1 MTKATATPTTAPATA
16 PAPTPTAPAAL
27 EVTPVDGQEVAN
39 DPPPKVKKV
48 LSDKKKEAMAKMF
61 EGLKKTREMRRETLE
76 RETDEAKEARKQEKL
91 KIAAESKYTKK
102 RPPVTQYVTMRDLEA
117 FRADLI
123 GILPKTVYK
132 EVPVDRLV
140 PHPVPVPIETIRE
153 KIVQV
158 PQKITGNALL
168 DSIFFR

>member
-1 MTKATATPTTAPATA
+1 MTKTTIAPKSELPPVPT
-16 PAPTPTAPAAL
+16 PTPTAPTL
-27 EVTPVDGQEVAN
+27 EVSPVDGQEVAT

-48 LSDKKKEAMAKMF
+48 LSEKKKEAMAKMF

-91 KIAAESKYTKK
+91 KIAAESKYAKK

-140 PHPVPVPIETIRE
+140 PHPVPIPVETVRE

>member
-1 MTKATATPTTAPATA
+1 MSL
-16 PAPTPTAPAAL
+16 PAPTASAAPAAL
-27 EVTPVDGQEVAN
+27 EVTPVDGQAVAT
-39 DPPPKVKKV
+39 DPPPKPKKV
-48 LSDKKKEAMAKMF
+48 LSEKKKEAMTKMF
-61 EGLKKTREMRRETLE
+61 EGLKKAREQRRETLE
-76 RETDEAKEARKQEKL
+76 RETDEAKAERKQEKL
-91 KIAAESKYTKK
+91 KIVAESKYAKK

>member
-1 MTKATATPTTAPATA
+1 MTKEKSIAPKPELA
-16 PAPTPTAPAAL
+16 PAPTPTAPALTL
-27 EVTPVDGQEVAN
+27 EVSPVDGQEVAN

-48 LSDKKKEAMAKMF
+48 LSEKKKEAMAKMF

-140 PHPVPVPIETIRE
+140 PHPVAVPIETIRE

>member
-1 MTKATATPTTAPATA
+1 MSL
-16 PAPTPTAPAAL
+16 PAPTASAAPAAL
-27 EVTPVDGQEVAN
+27 EMTPVDGQAVAT
-39 DPPPKVKKV
+39 DPPPKPKKV
-48 LSDKKKEAMAKMF
+48 LSEKKKEAMAKMF
-61 EGLKKTREMRRETLE
+61 EGLKKTREQRRETLE
-76 RETDEAKEARKQEKL
+76 RETDEAKAQRKQEKL
-91 KIAAESKYTKK
+91 KIVAESKYAKK